1 MCLACKLYFK
11 TKRLAHIWG
20 QVTAAYKDLKVDHG
34 ERVPDLKFFKIA
46 ECGVGRYPS
55 QFPCL
60 TCKAAHCKH
69 LLRALRIVCERTP
82 CRTLEESLRLKLMC
96 DITRFVDILESN
108 GRYLPR
114 EAADDAYCAVT
125 STLCTYVKLS
135 SLAYVLHRK
144 LWNIVPKFHYLW
156 HIGRNTYTY
165 NPRTSWVFREEDFVG
180 RIRRIAASASHGHAS
195 ISLATPIMNKYRQG
209 IEIRMRRRMEFGW
222 YCVAQHWDESR
233 WPFFII
239 LPLSCVELF
248 HYIPI
253 IARYNL
259 PHYSSIVSISIFAPC
274 VFDSFRL
281 SRATSLYDFEFSR
294 HHRPSILRSAD
305 SSGRPSRPSS
315 SFWIGAPA
323 EVVVSV
329 HYSTPNRVNH
339 CNDFRWIR

>member
-1 MCLACKLYFK
+1 VCLACKLYFK

-114 EAADDAYCAVT
+114 EAADDAYCAVA

-233 WPFFII
+233 WPFSLYYHYHALSFFII
-239 LPLSCVELF
+239 FQLLRGTIS
-248 HYIPI
+248 PI
-253 IARYNL
+253 IPQLYPSVFL
-259 PHYSSIVSISIFAPC
+259 HHVSSTRFAYLVPPLYMILN
-274 VFDSFRL
+274 F
-281 SRATSLYDFEFSR
+281 RATIDLQFFVLLIPVGGPAGPL
-294 HHRPSILRSAD
+294 HRFGSELR
-305 SSGRPSRPSS
+305 RK
-315 SFWIGAPA
+315 
-323 EVVVSV
+323 
-329 HYSTPNRVNH
+329 
-339 CNDFRWIR
+339 